1 MTETTNYKLKKPGDS
16 DNVRVDVLN
25 GNMDVIDR
33 ELKQRAGLG
42 PDGKVPAEQLP
53 EMDVSQTLAQAEL
66 KPTPADGDGV
76 LVTDSAAG
84 NATKRVL
91 WSRIKA
97 ALSELYAGK
106 SHSHA
111 WGTITGR
118 PGSFPPA
125 AHASTHG
132 SGGADPVTP
141 AAIGAAA
148 KTHTHSKSQITDFP
162 SSLPANGG
170 NAATVGG
177 LSPDQLIA
185 QAVAKGCRIATG
197 SYVGTGTWGESS
209 PNKLSFPFA
218 PKVVFVV
225 QYFESTSGVYG
236 PLYASQKPS
245 NAVMVADTLTESF
258 QSGNGFYELGYIND
272 EARYS
277 YGKKSKDGK
286 TFYWYFSYD
295 KDRSSSQLNGSG
307 DVYYWVA
314 VG

>member
-1 MTETTNYKLKKPGDS
+1 MAVTIQVKRGSRATLPVLALGEYGLTTDTKELFIGGPEGVNIQIAVL
-16 DNVRVDVLN
+16 DN
-25 GNMDVIDR
+25 GGQIP
-33 ELKQRAGLG
+33 E
-42 PDGKVPAEQLP
+42 EQLP
-53 EMDVSQTLAQAEL
+53 EMDVSQTLAKAEL
-66 KPTPADGDGV
+66 KDPPVDGDGV

-97 ALSELYAGK
+97 ALKGYFDPLYAAK
-106 SHSHA
+106 S
-111 WGTITGR
+111 
-118 PGSFPPA
+118 
-125 AHASTHG
+125 
-132 SGGADPVTP
+132 
-141 AAIGAAA
+141 
-148 KTHTHSKSQITDFP
+148 HTHSKAQITDFP
-162 SSLPANGG
+162 ASLPANGG

-177 LSPDQLIA
+177 LSSDQLIA

-197 SYVGTGTWGESS
+197 SYVGTGAWGESS
-209 PNKLSFPFA
+209 PNKLTFSFT

-225 QYFESTSGVYG
+225 QYFNSASGAYG
-236 PLYASQKPS
+236 PIYSSQKAS

-295 KDRSSSQLNGSG
+295 KDRSSSQLNSKG

-314 VG
+314 IG

>member
-1 MTETTNYKLKKPGDS
+1 MAVTIQVKRGSRATLPVLALGEYGLTTDTKELFIGGPEGVNIQIAVL
-16 DNVRVDVLN
+16 DN
-25 GNMDVIDR
+25 GGQIP
-33 ELKQRAGLG
+33 E
-42 PDGKVPAEQLP
+42 EQLP

-66 KPTPADGDGV
+66 KNTPADDDGV

-91 WSRIKA
+91 WSRVKA
-97 ALSELYAGK
+97 ALKGYFDPLYAAK
-106 SHSHA
+106 S
-111 WGTITGR
+111 
-118 PGSFPPA
+118 
-125 AHASTHG
+125 
-132 SGGADPVTP
+132 
-141 AAIGAAA
+141 
-148 KTHTHSKSQITDFP
+148 HTHSKAQITDFP
-162 SSLPANGG
+162 ASLPANGG

-177 LSPDQLIA
+177 LSSDQLIA

-209 PNKLSFPFA
+209 PNKLTFSFA
-218 PKVVFVV
+218 PKVVFMV
-225 QYFESTSGVYG
+225 QKAYVDSYGVNYHEPIYSGSTEG
-236 PLYASQKPS
+236 

-295 KDRSSSQLNGSG
+295 KDRSGSQLNSSGS
-307 DVYYWVA
+307 VYYWVA
-314 VG
+314 IG

>member
-1 MTETTNYKLKKPGDS
+1 MAVTIQVKRGSRATLPVLALGEYGLTTDTKELFIGGPEGVNIQIAVL
-16 DNVRVDVLN
+16 DN
-25 GNMDVIDR
+25 GGQIP
-33 ELKQRAGLG
+33 E
-42 PDGKVPAEQLP
+42 EQLP

-66 KPTPADGDGV
+66 KDPPVDGDGV

-97 ALSELYAGK
+97 ALKGYFDPLYAAK
-106 SHSHA
+106 S
-111 WGTITGR
+111 
-118 PGSFPPA
+118 
-125 AHASTHG
+125 
-132 SGGADPVTP
+132 
-141 AAIGAAA
+141 
-148 KTHTHSKSQITDFP
+148 HTHSKAQITDFP
-162 SSLPANGG
+162 ASLPANGG

-177 LSPDQLIA
+177 LSSDQLIA

-209 PNKLSFPFA
+209 PNKLTFSFA
-218 PKVVFVV
+218 PKIVFMV
-225 QYFESTSGVYG
+225 QKAYVDSYGVNYHEPIYSGSTEG
-236 PLYASQKPS
+236 

-295 KDRSSSQLNGSG
+295 KDRSGSQLNSSGS
-307 DVYYWVA
+307 VYYWVA
-314 VG
+314 IG